1 MLLVITRVILI
12 QYNTKMPTV
21 DFDLNTIYIIKSDTN
36 KIEPFYDDQV
46 TNIKHIFEWY
56 EFVQRLSVIFC
67 RPRSRWALHFFQNF
81 QIMLDVLSEEIL
93 FCVRPLYV
101 GTIISLSLI

>member
-36 KIEPFYDDQV
+36 KIEPFYDDQ
-46 TNIKHIFEWY
+46 IKTLNTF
-56 EFVQRLSVIFC
+56 LNGTS
-67 RPRSRWALHFFQNF
+67 
-81 QIMLDVLSEEIL
+81 L
-93 FCVRPLYV
+93 FNV
-101 GTIISLSLI
+101 